1 MITLY
6 SAPGTRG
13 TRIAWLLE
21 ELMQPYDYHLINFA
35 KGDSQS
41 PEFLAI
47 NPAGKVPVMK
57 EDELIITESAA
68 IVTYLAD
75 KFSAGTL
82 IPVAGTPERAK
93 HDQWSFFALTELEQ
107 PLWTMG
113 KHKFALPKKHRVTEV
128 IATAQWELQKALALF
143 SEGLGD
149 QDYILG
155 DQFSAVDILLCQT
168 LIWAESFKQDIP
180 QKNLLDYRN
189 RIMAR
194 PSYGQA
200 IAREKASLV

>member
-6 SAPGTRG
+6 SAPKTRG
-13 TRIAWLLE
+13 TRITWLLE
-21 ELMQPYDYHLINFA
+21 ELMQPYDYQLIDFS

-57 EDELIITESAA
+57 EGELILTESAA
-68 IVTYLAD
+68 IMSYLAD
-75 KFSAGTL
+75 KFSSGTL

-93 HDQWSFFALTELEQ
+93 FDQWSLFALTELEQ
-107 PLWTMG
+107 PLWTMS
-113 KHKFALPKKHRVTEV
+113 KHRFALPKKYRVGEV
-128 IATAQWELQKALALF
+128 IFTAQWELQKALLLF
-143 SEGLGD
+143 SEGLGKK
-149 QDYILG
+149 DYILG
-155 DQFSAVDILLCQT
+155 VKFSAVDILFCQT
-168 LIWAESFKQDIP
+168 LIWAGSFKQDIA

-189 RIMAR
+189 RVMAR

-200 IAREKASLV
+200 IARENR